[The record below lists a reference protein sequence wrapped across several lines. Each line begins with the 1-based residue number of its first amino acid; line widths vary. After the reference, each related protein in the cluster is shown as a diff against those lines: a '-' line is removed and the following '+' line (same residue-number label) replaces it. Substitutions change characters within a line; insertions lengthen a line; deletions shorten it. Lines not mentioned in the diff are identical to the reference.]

1 MMADHLPDAASAM
14 PGGARS
20 SFSPVRL
27 EDREFE
33 VLRRLIHVET
43 GISLAPSKR
52 VLLES
57 RLARR
62 LRALELDSFEAYCD
76 HLATRLDEELVPL
89 INCVTTN
96 KTEFFREAHHFEFL
110 RTHVLP
116 AAEARAERTGR
127 RRLRIWSAG
136 CSTGEEPYSLA
147 LTLLEWLED
156 RPGWDVRILA
166 SDIDTNVLDAAARG
180 QYPAER
186 LEEVPSLWRR
196 RWFRERPDRPGWLQA
211 DEALR
216 ARIAFRRI
224 NLNEEPWAIRTT
236 FDVILCRNVI
246 IYFNRATQT
255 SLLGRF
261 ARLLE
266 PDGHLIIGHSESL
279 AWLCDTFTAVRGQP
293 TVYRL
298 TSSVKRDA
306 AAPGKE
312 PPHPLPPLSWER
324 GNAPSSGFM
333 PARGTASDAAGQP
346 ARGADSHARRDASG
360 TTAAPWPHDPPVRE
374 VGLGDVRASASPV
387 VMHTLLGS
395 CVAVAL
401 FDPEARAGGL
411 NHFLL
416 PEAPPADA
424 VEPSTRYGDRAMA
437 ALLDALLQAGGER
450 ARLRAKLFG
459 GASLGAGEIAET
471 IAARNIACAR
481 GFLEREGI
489 PIVAERVGGEAPIE
503 LLFHADSGRAR
514 VRELPVPERG
524 AVADRERSHLASL
537 RHAVDAEAVAA
548 RDHAAEDHSTQT
560 DSTQDHLARR
570 HAAPGHSARTPSA
583 QDDLTQDPSVQSD
596 AILVVDGTSAEA

>member
-1 MMADHLPDAASAM
+1 MTADHLPDAAGPGAGRGSRGVSGGPAPDAI
-14 PGGARS
+14 PGGSRS

-33 VLRRLIHVET
+33 ILRRLIHAET

-62 LRALELDSFEAYCD
+62 LRALELDSFTAYCD
-76 HLATRLDEELVPL
+76 LLSTRLDDELVPL

-116 AAEARAERTGR
+116 AAAARAERAGR

-156 RPGWDVRILA
+156 HPGWDVRILA
-166 SDIDTNVLDAAARG
+166 SDIDTNVLDTAARG
-180 QYPAER
+180 QYPVER
-186 LEEVPSLWRR
+186 LDEVPSLWRR
-196 RWFRERPDRPGWLQA
+196 RWFREMESRPGWVEA

-216 ARIAFRRI
+216 ALITFRRI
-224 NLNEEPWAIRTT
+224 NLNEDSWAIRTT

-255 SLLGRF
+255 GLLGRF

-279 AWLCDTFTAVRGQP
+279 AWLCDTFSAVRGQP

-298 TSSVKRDA
+298 TSSVRRDA
-306 AAPGKE
+306 AATAPAPAH
-312 PPHPLPPLSWER
+312 PPAPAARAVTALARPAAQVSHLPT
-324 GNAPSSGFM
+324 
-333 PARGTASDAAGQP
+333 PALRT
-346 ARGADSHARRDASG
+346 
-360 TTAAPWPHDPPVRE
+360 RE
-374 VGLGDVRASASPV
+374 IGLGDVRASASPEV
-387 VMHTLLGS
+387 IHTLLGS

-401 FDPEARAGGL
+401 FDPEAHAGGL

-416 PEAPPADA
+416 PQAPPVDA

-437 ALLDALLQAGGER
+437 VLLEEVLRAGGER
-450 ARLRAKLFG
+450 GRLRAKLFG
-459 GASLGAGEIAET
+459 GAPLGAGTVAEAV
-471 IAARNIACAR
+471 AARNIACAR

-489 PIVAERVGGEAPIE
+489 PIIAERVGGDAPIE
-503 LLFHADSGRAR
+503 LLFHVDSGRAR
-514 VRELPVPERG
+514 VRELPAPERG
-524 AVADRERSHLASL
+524 LVAEREQSLFASL
-537 RHAVDAEAVAA
+537 QAVAA
-548 RDHAAEDHSTQT
+548 RAQAAQVQT
-560 DSTQDHLARR
+560 EQAQTGQDL
-570 HAAPGHSARTPSA
+570 
-583 QDDLTQDPSVQSD
+583 SVQND

>member
-1 MMADHLPDAASAM
+1 MTADHLPDAASAM
-14 PGGARS
+14 PGGSRS

-166 SDIDTNVLDAAARG
+166 SDIDTNVLNAAARG

-196 RWFRERPDRPGWLQA
+196 RWFRELPDRPGWLEA

-306 AAPGKE
+306 AAVGGSASAGASAAGRNPAE
-312 PPHPLPPLSWER
+312 
-324 GNAPSSGFM
+324 
-333 PARGTASDAAGQP
+333 ARGGEPTRGSESRHGLAASREAAS
-346 ARGADSHARRDASG
+346 SHAIRDASG
-360 TTAAPWPHDPPVRE
+360 TTAAPWPHDRPVRE

-450 ARLRAKLFG
+450 GRLRAKLFG

-503 LLFHADSGRAR
+503 LLFHTDSGRAR

-524 AVADRERSHLASL
+524 AVADRERFLF
-537 RHAVDAEAVAA
+537 DIM
-548 RDHAAEDHSTQT
+548 
-560 DSTQDHLARR
+560 DSGVKKPT
-570 HAAPGHSARTPSA
+570 A
-583 QDDLTQDPSVQSD
+583 QDPTAQDGTVQSD